1 MNELVCP
8 LLAVNENSVL
18 AGVIH
23 AILENTYFE
32 ATSCPFIPAD
42 YVPKYVLLSL
52 LDSSDHRIDLL
63 PITSSATEL
72 DFHCVGRIFIAEY
85 IPRLHFKLRLLFILR
100 RRLRNLQILN
110 RFFGLVLIY
119 AEFKGL
125 FINVRAH
132 ILAFLSHD
140 LLYIGATVLKPT
152 QVIRNQMQT
161 VATLAPEQHHSL
173 QVRVLIEGAR
183 LLCFTLCARVRH
195 QH

>member
-1 MNELVCP
+1 MNELVGP

-32 ATSCPFIPAD
+32 ATCCPFIPAD
-42 YVPKYVLLSL
+42 YVPKYILLSL
-52 LDSSDHRIDLL
+52 LYSSDHYIDLL
-63 PITSSATEL
+63 TITSTATEL
-72 DFHCVGRIFIAEY
+72 YFHSMGRIFVAEY
-85 IPRLHFKLRLLFILR
+85 VPRLYFKLRLLFILR
-100 RRLRNLQILN
+100 RQRGNLQILN
-110 RFFGLVLIY
+110 GFFGLVLID

-140 LLYIGATVLKPT
+140 LLYIGAAVLKPT

-173 QVRVLIEGAR
+173 QVRVLIKGTR
-183 LLCFTLCARVRH
+183 LLCITLCARVRH